1 MGLQSFKFAT
11 DFLNNLENP
20 VIYVAKKDK
29 TIVNSVSVYDGLRL
43 TFNLNA
49 FQTGEFK
56 IYRDIDGKRQDYFN
70 DFEEEMLILIPG
82 IGWYEIHVE
91 TNIEQTG
98 ISKSIT
104 ATSLECKL
112 CDKRLIDFEC
122 NAGEILYDDYVRTIF
137 YDPTNPKGSLL
148 HRILN
153 VTPNWHV
160 GHVDDSLASM
170 QRTFDVD
177 DTDVYSFLT
186 GEVSEAFNCLFI
198 FDTFNETVNAYDL
211 DKYCTDT
218 NIFVSMDNLAQ
229 NMTETIDQNSIITC
243 YRGNGGDGL

>member
-1 MGLQSFKFAT
+1 MGVQSFQFSV
-11 DFLNNLENP
+11 DFLNNLEKPIIFIANKHKE
-20 VIYVAKKDK
+20 ILD
-29 TIVNSVSVYDGLRL
+29 SVSVYDNLSL
-43 TFNLNA
+43 TCNLNA
-49 FQTGEFK
+49 FQTASFK
-56 IYRDIDGKRQDYFN
+56 IYRDVDGNKQDYFN
-70 DFEEEMLILIPG
+70 LFEEEMLILIPG

-153 VTPNWHV
+153 VT
-160 GHVDDSLASM
+160 
-170 QRTFDVD
+170 Q
-177 DTDVYSFLT
+177 
-186 GEVSEAFNCLFI
+186 
-198 FDTFNETVNAYDL
+198 
-211 DKYCTDT
+211 
-218 NIFVSMDNLAQ
+218 
-229 NMTETIDQNSIITC
+229 
-243 YRGNGGDGL
+243 